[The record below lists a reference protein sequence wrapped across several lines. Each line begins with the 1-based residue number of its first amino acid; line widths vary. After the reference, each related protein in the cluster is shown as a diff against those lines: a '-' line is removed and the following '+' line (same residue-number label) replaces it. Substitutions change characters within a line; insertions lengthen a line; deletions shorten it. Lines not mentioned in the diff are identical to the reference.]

1 MTSQITFYLSQI
13 TGCKIYD
20 VNGTHLG
27 KVMDIIVNTNQ
38 PGPSHEEAFR
48 PVIVG
53 LKTKINGDIRYL
65 NFEFI
70 KIESKLRGFSFVCYQ
85 TDFLPDSIV
94 DNCLPLVKNILD
106 RQIVDINGRKL
117 VRVNDIRLVSIA
129 SGTYAIA
136 VDIGTEGL
144 FRRMGVADL
153 VNNVLSL
160 VKLNLPTRYILWDD
174 VEAFDSSNFNI
185 KLAYSTNKLQR
196 LHPSDLA
203 DIIEEMG
210 SKSRTKVFESL
221 DEEKAADVLEEMEPY
236 AQAQIIESLSIGKAA
251 DVLEKMPA
259 DEVADLF
266 DELEDETVE
275 LLLNEM
281 EKESSEEVRE
291 LLEYEDKEVGSLMT
305 TDYLSFR
312 EDMTIEEMGSLSR
325 TKVFESLD
333 EERAADVLEEM
344 EPYAQAQII
353 ESMSIS
359 KAADLLEMMPA
370 DEVADLMDELEDEKV
385 ELLLNEM
392 EKESSEDVRE
402 LLEYDDKEVGSLM
415 TTDYLSFRESM
426 TIEDTLV
433 ELRLQ
438 KPEADMIYSLF
449 ITDME
454 EKLIATVSLRDLVIS
469 APEQKLADI
478 MNKQV
483 ISVQDEDKIDRLAS
497 IILKYDLLAIPVTD
511 AQNTLVGMVV
521 IDDIIE
527 DLMDKGKTKKSSRS
541 WR

>member
-1 MTSQITFYLSQI
+1 MTSQITFYLSQV

-20 VNGTHLG
+20 LNGKRLG
-27 KVMDIIVNTNQ
+27 KVIDVIVNTAQ
-38 PGPSHEEAFR
+38 HGHPHEEAFR

-53 LKTKINGDIRYL
+53 IKTKIKGEIQYL

-70 KIESKLRGFSFVCYQ
+70 KIENNKNSFSFICNQAVQ
-85 TDFLPDSIV
+85 LPESTIE
-94 DNCLPLVKNILD
+94 NCLPLVKNILD

-117 VRVNDIRLVSIA
+117 VRVNDIRLVSIDPDI
-129 SGTYAIA
+129 YAIA
-136 VDIGTEGL
+136 VDISTEGL
-144 FRRMGVADL
+144 LRRLGVANP
-153 VNNVLSL
+153 VNKLL
-160 VKLNLPTRYILWDD
+160 KLFKLNLPSQFILWDN
-174 VEAFDSSNFNI
+174 VEAFDTSNFNI
-185 KLAYSTNKLQR
+185 KLSQSSSKLQL

-210 SKSRTKVFESL
+210 SLSRRKFFESL

-236 AQAQIIESLSIGKAA
+236 AQAQIIESLSISKAA

-259 DEVADLF
+259 DEVADLM
-266 DELEDETVE
+266 DELGDEKVE

-312 EDMTIEEMGSLSR
+312 ETMT
-325 TKVFESLD
+325 VD
-333 EERAADVLEEM
+333 ET
-344 EPYAQAQII
+344 
-353 ESMSIS
+353 
-359 KAADLLEMMPA
+359 
-370 DEVADLMDELEDEKV
+370 
-385 ELLLNEM
+385 LN
-392 EKESSEDVRE
+392 
-402 LLEYDDKEVGSLM
+402 
-415 TTDYLSFRESM
+415 
-426 TIEDTLV
+426 

-449 ITDME
+449 ITDND
-454 EKLIATVSLRDLVIS
+454 EKLIATVSLRELVIS
-469 APEQKLADI
+469 LPTMTLAEI
-478 MNKQV
+478 MNKQF

-511 AQNTLVGMVV
+511 DQNTLMGMIV

-527 DLMDKGKTKKSSRS
+527 DLMDKGKTKKGGRL

>member
-1 MTSQITFYLSQI
+1 MTSQITFYLSQV

-20 VNGTHLG
+20 LNGTRLG
-27 KVMDIIVNTNQ
+27 KVIDIIVNTVQ
-38 PGPSHEEAFR
+38 HGQHKEEAFR

-53 LKTKINGDIRYL
+53 LKTKINGEILYL

-70 KIESKLRGFSFVCYQ
+70 RIEKNKRSFSFICSKVEQ
-85 TDFLPDSIV
+85 LPKTTIE
-94 DNCLPLVKNILD
+94 NCLPLVKNILD

-117 VRVNDIRLVSIA
+117 VRVNDIRLVSIDPEI
-129 SGTYAIA
+129 YALA
-136 VDIGTEGL
+136 VDISTEGL
-144 FRRMGVADL
+144 LRRLGVAGIINKL
-153 VNNVLSL
+153 LYLFKLSL
-160 VKLNLPTRYILWDD
+160 PTQFILWDD
-174 VEAFDSSNFNI
+174 VEAFDTSNFNI
-185 KLAYSTNKLQR
+185 KLSHSSSKLQL

-210 SKSRTKVFESL
+210 SV
-221 DEEKAADVLEEMEPY
+221 
-236 AQAQIIESLSIGKAA
+236 
-251 DVLEKMPA
+251 
-259 DEVADLF
+259 
-266 DELEDETVE
+266 
-275 LLLNEM
+275 
-281 EKESSEEVRE
+281 
-291 LLEYEDKEVGSLMT
+291 
-305 TDYLSFR
+305 
-312 EDMTIEEMGSLSR
+312 SR

-353 ESMSIS
+353 ESLSIS
-359 KAADLLEMMPA
+359 KAADVLEKMPA
-370 DEVADLMDELEDEKV
+370 DEVADLMDELQDDKV

-402 LLEYDDKEVGSLM
+402 LLEYEDKEVGSLM

-426 TIEDTLV
+426 TIEDTLK
-433 ELRLQ
+433 ELRVQ

-449 ITDME
+449 ITDSD

-469 APEQKLADI
+469 TPELKLSEI
-478 MNKQV
+478 MNKQF
-483 ISVQDEDKIDRLAS
+483 ICVQDEDKIDRLAS

-527 DLMDKGKTKKSSRS
+527 DLMDKGKTRKGSRS
-541 WR
+541 WH

>member
-1 MTSQITFYLSQI
+1 MTSQITFYLSQV

-20 VNGTHLG
+20 LDGKRLG
-27 KVMDIIVNTNQ
+27 KVLDIIVNTAQ
-38 PGPSHEEAFR
+38 HGHPHEEAFR

-53 LKTKINGDIRYL
+53 IKTKIKGEIQYL

-70 KIESKLRGFSFVCYQ
+70 KIENNKNSFSFICNQAVQ
-85 TDFLPDSIV
+85 LPESTIE
-94 DNCLPLVKNILD
+94 NCLPLVKNILD

-117 VRVNDIRLVSIA
+117 VRVNDIRLVSIDPA
-129 SGTYAIA
+129 IYAIA
-136 VDIGTEGL
+136 VDISTEGL
-144 FRRMGVADL
+144 LRRLGVANP
-153 VNNVLSL
+153 VNKLL
-160 VKLNLPTRYILWDD
+160 KLFKLNLPSQFILWDN
-174 VEAFDSSNFNI
+174 VEAFDTSNFNI
-185 KLAYSTNKLQR
+185 KLSQSSSKLQL

-210 SKSRTKVFESL
+210 SLSRRQFFESL

-236 AQAQIIESLSIGKAA
+236 AQAQIIESLSISKAA

-259 DEVADLF
+259 DEVADLM
-266 DELEDETVE
+266 DELGDEKVE

-312 EDMTIEEMGSLSR
+312 ETMT
-325 TKVFESLD
+325 VD
-333 EERAADVLEEM
+333 ET
-344 EPYAQAQII
+344 
-353 ESMSIS
+353 
-359 KAADLLEMMPA
+359 
-370 DEVADLMDELEDEKV
+370 
-385 ELLLNEM
+385 LN
-392 EKESSEDVRE
+392 
-402 LLEYDDKEVGSLM
+402 
-415 TTDYLSFRESM
+415 
-426 TIEDTLV
+426 

-449 ITDME
+449 ITDNE
-454 EKLIATVSLRDLVIS
+454 EKLIATVSLRELVIS
-469 APEQKLADI
+469 LPTMTLAEI
-478 MNKQV
+478 MNKQF

-511 AQNTLVGMVV
+511 DQNTLMGMIV

-527 DLMDKGKTKKSSRS
+527 DLMDKGKTKKGGRL

>member
-1 MTSQITFYLSQI
+1 
-13 TGCKIYD
+13 
-20 VNGTHLG
+20 
-27 KVMDIIVNTNQ
+27 
-38 PGPSHEEAFR
+38 
-48 PVIVG
+48 
-53 LKTKINGDIRYL
+53 
-65 NFEFI
+65 
-70 KIESKLRGFSFVCYQ
+70 
-85 TDFLPDSIV
+85 
-94 DNCLPLVKNILD
+94 
-106 RQIVDINGRKL
+106 VDINGRKL
-117 VRVNDIRLVSIA
+117 VRVNDIRLVSIDPEI
-129 SGTYAIA
+129 YALA
-136 VDIGTEGL
+136 VDISTEGL
-144 FRRMGVADL
+144 LRRLGVAHIINKIL
-153 VNNVLSL
+153 YLF
-160 VKLNLPTRYILWDD
+160 KLTLPTQFILWDD
-174 VEAFDSSNFNI
+174 VEAFDTTNFNI
-185 KLAYSTNKLQR
+185 KLSHSSSKLQL

-203 DIIEEMG
+203 DI
-210 SKSRTKVFESL
+210 
-221 DEEKAADVLEEMEPY
+221 
-236 AQAQIIESLSIGKAA
+236 
-251 DVLEKMPA
+251 
-259 DEVADLF
+259 
-266 DELEDETVE
+266 
-275 LLLNEM
+275 
-281 EKESSEEVRE
+281 
-291 LLEYEDKEVGSLMT
+291 
-305 TDYLSFR
+305 
-312 EDMTIEEMGSLSR
+312 IEEMGSLSR

-359 KAADLLEMMPA
+359 KAADLLEKMPA

-449 ITDME
+449 ITDND

-469 APEQKLADI
+469 SPELKLADI

>member
-1 MTSQITFYLSQI
+1 MTSQITFYLSQV

-20 VNGTHLG
+20 LNGKRLG
-27 KVMDIIVNTNQ
+27 KVLDIIVNTAQ
-38 PGPSHEEAFR
+38 HGHPHEEAFR

-53 LKTKINGDIRYL
+53 IKTKIKGEIQYL

-70 KIESKLRGFSFVCYQ
+70 KIENNKNSFSFICNQAVQ
-85 TDFLPDSIV
+85 LPESTIE
-94 DNCLPLVKNILD
+94 NCLPLVKNILD

-117 VRVNDIRLVSIA
+117 VRVNDIRLVSIDPDI
-129 SGTYAIA
+129 YAIA
-136 VDIGTEGL
+136 VDISTEGL
-144 FRRMGVADL
+144 LRRLGVANP
-153 VNNVLSL
+153 VNKLL
-160 VKLNLPTRYILWDD
+160 KLFKLNLPSQFILWDN
-174 VEAFDSSNFNI
+174 VEAFDTSNFNI
-185 KLAYSTNKLQR
+185 KLSQSSSKLQL

-210 SKSRTKVFESL
+210 SLSRRKFFESL

-236 AQAQIIESLSIGKAA
+236 AQAQIIESLSISKAA

-259 DEVADLF
+259 DEVADLM
-266 DELEDETVE
+266 DELGDEKVE

-312 EDMTIEEMGSLSR
+312 ETMT
-325 TKVFESLD
+325 VD
-333 EERAADVLEEM
+333 ET
-344 EPYAQAQII
+344 
-353 ESMSIS
+353 
-359 KAADLLEMMPA
+359 
-370 DEVADLMDELEDEKV
+370 
-385 ELLLNEM
+385 LN
-392 EKESSEDVRE
+392 
-402 LLEYDDKEVGSLM
+402 
-415 TTDYLSFRESM
+415 
-426 TIEDTLV
+426 

-449 ITDME
+449 ITDND
-454 EKLIATVSLRDLVIS
+454 EKLIATVSLRELVIS
-469 APEQKLADI
+469 LPTMTLAEI
-478 MNKQV
+478 MNKQF

-511 AQNTLVGMVV
+511 AQNALMGMIV

-527 DLMDKGKTKKSSRS
+527 DLMDKGKTKKGGRL

>member
-20 VNGTHLG
+20 LNGNRVG
-27 KVMDIIVNTNQ
+27 KVIDVIVNATQ
-38 PGPSHEEAFR
+38 PGQSHEEAFR
-48 PVIVG
+48 PIILG
-53 LKTKINGDIRYL
+53 LKTKIKGELRYL

-70 KIESKLRGFSFVCYQ
+70 KIKSDKSGFSFICDQ
-85 TDFLPDSIV
+85 LDFLPKSIV
-94 DNCLPLVKNILD
+94 ENCLPLVKNILD

-144 FRRMGVADL
+144 FRRMGVAGI
-153 VNNVLSL
+153 VNKAISIF
-160 VKLNLPTRYILWDD
+160 KLDLPTRYILWDD
-174 VEAFDSSNFNI
+174 VEALDSTNFNI
-185 KLAYSTNKLQR
+185 KLSQSTNKLQR

-210 SKSRTKVFESL
+210 AKSRTKVFESL

-259 DEVADLF
+259 DEVADLL
-266 DELEDETVE
+266 DELEDEKVE

-312 EDMTIEEMGSLSR
+312 ETMTIEE
-325 TKVFESLD
+325 T
-333 EERAADVLEEM
+333 
-344 EPYAQAQII
+344 
-353 ESMSIS
+353 
-359 KAADLLEMMPA
+359 
-370 DEVADLMDELEDEKV
+370 
-385 ELLLNEM
+385 LN
-392 EKESSEDVRE
+392 
-402 LLEYDDKEVGSLM
+402 
-415 TTDYLSFRESM
+415 
-426 TIEDTLV
+426 

-449 ITDME
+449 ITDSN

-469 APEQKLADI
+469 SPTVKLVDI
-478 MNKQV
+478 MNKDF
-483 ISVQDEDKIDRLAS
+483 ISVTDEDKIDTLGS
-497 IILKYDLLAIPVTD
+497 IISKYDLLAIPVTD
-511 AQNTLVGMVV
+511 AENTLMGMVV
-521 IDDIIE
+521 IDDIVE
-527 DLMDKGKTKKSSRS
+527 DLMYKGKTKKGGRS

>member
-1 MTSQITFYLSQI
+1 MTSQITFYLSKV
-13 TGCKIYD
+13 TCSKIYD
-20 VNGTHLG
+20 QNGTRLG
-27 KVMDIIVNTNQ
+27 KVLDILVNTVQ
-38 PGPSHEEAFR
+38 HGQLHDEAFR

-53 LKTKINGDIRYL
+53 IKTKVNGHIRYL
-65 NFEFI
+65 NFEFF
-70 KIESKLRGFSFVCYQ
+70 KIERNKRGFSFICKKLEQ
-85 TDFLPDSIV
+85 LPETIIEK
-94 DNCLPLVKNILD
+94 CLPLVKNILD

-117 VRVNDIRLVSIA
+117 VRVNDIQLVSID
-129 SGTYAIA
+129 SGTHALA
-136 VDIGTEGL
+136 VDVSTEGL
-144 FRRMGVADL
+144 FRRLGVSNIINKILAIF
-153 VNNVLSL
+153 
-160 VKLNLPTRYILWDD
+160 KLTLPTQFILWDD
-174 VEAFDSSNFNI
+174 VETFDTTNFNI
-185 KLAYSTNKLQR
+185 KLSHSISKLQL

-210 SKSRTKVFESL
+210 S
-221 DEEKAADVLEEMEPY
+221 
-236 AQAQIIESLSIGKAA
+236 
-251 DVLEKMPA
+251 
-259 DEVADLF
+259 
-266 DELEDETVE
+266 
-275 LLLNEM
+275 
-281 EKESSEEVRE
+281 
-291 LLEYEDKEVGSLMT
+291 
-305 TDYLSFR
+305 
-312 EDMTIEEMGSLSR
+312 LSR
-325 TKVFESLD
+325 TKVFESMD

-353 ESMSIS
+353 ESLSIS
-359 KAADLLEMMPA
+359 KAADVLEKMPA

-402 LLEYDDKEVGSLM
+402 LLEYEDKEVGSLM

-426 TIEDTLV
+426 TIQDTLN
-433 ELRLQ
+433 ELRVQ

-469 APEQKLADI
+469 NPDLKLYDI
-478 MNKQV
+478 MNKQF

-527 DLMDKGKTKKSSRS
+527 DLMDKGKTRKGGRS

>member
-1 MTSQITFYLSQI
+1 MTSQITFYLSQVI
-13 TGCKIYD
+13 GSKIYD
-20 VNGTHLG
+20 VNGTRLG
-27 KVMDIIVNTNQ
+27 KVIDVIVKTTQ
-38 PGPSHEEAFR
+38 HGLHHDETFR

-53 LKTKINGDIRYL
+53 IKTRISGEIQIL

-70 KIESKLRGFSFVCYQ
+70 HIENNRKKFSFKCTKTEQ
-85 TDFLPDSIV
+85 LSPSIV
-94 DNCLPLVKNILD
+94 ENCLPLVKNILD

-117 VRVNDIRLVSIA
+117 VRVNDVRLVAIDPEI
-129 SGTYAIA
+129 YALA
-136 VDIGTEGL
+136 VDISTEGL
-144 FRRMGVADL
+144 LRRLGVSEL
-153 VNNVLSL
+153 INNILGIFKTSI
-160 VKLNLPTRYILWDD
+160 PSQFILWDD
-174 VEAFDSSNFNI
+174 VEAFDTSNFNI
-185 KLAYSTNKLQR
+185 KLSHSSSKLQR

-210 SKSRTKVFESL
+210 S
-221 DEEKAADVLEEMEPY
+221 
-236 AQAQIIESLSIGKAA
+236 Q
-251 DVLEKMPA
+251 
-259 DEVADLF
+259 
-266 DELEDETVE
+266 
-275 LLLNEM
+275 
-281 EKESSEEVRE
+281 
-291 LLEYEDKEVGSLMT
+291 
-305 TDYLSFR
+305 
-312 EDMTIEEMGSLSR
+312 SR

-344 EPYAQAQII
+344 EPYAQAQLI
-353 ESMSIS
+353 ESLSIG
-359 KAADLLEMMPA
+359 KAADVLEKMPA

-402 LLEYDDKEVGSLM
+402 LLEYEDKEVGSLM

-426 TIEDTLV
+426 TIEATLN
-433 ELRLQ
+433 ELRKQ

-449 ITDME
+449 ITDIN

-469 APEQKLADI
+469 LPTQTLAEI
-478 MNKQV
+478 MNKRF

-511 AQNTLVGMVV
+511 AQNTLLGMIV

-527 DLMDKGKTKKSSRS
+527 DLMGKGKTKKGGRS

>member
-1 MTSQITFYLSQI
+1 MTSQITFYLSQV

-20 VNGTHLG
+20 LNGKRLG
-27 KVMDIIVNTNQ
+27 KVLDIIVNTAQ
-38 PGPSHEEAFR
+38 HGHPHEEAFR

-53 LKTKINGDIRYL
+53 IKTKIKGEIQYL

-70 KIESKLRGFSFVCYQ
+70 KIENNKNSFSFICNQAVQ
-85 TDFLPDSIV
+85 LPESTIE
-94 DNCLPLVKNILD
+94 NCLPLVKNILD

-117 VRVNDIRLVSIA
+117 VRVNDIRLVSIDPDI
-129 SGTYAIA
+129 YAIA
-136 VDIGTEGL
+136 VDISTEGL
-144 FRRMGVADL
+144 LRRLGVANP
-153 VNNVLSL
+153 VNKLL
-160 VKLNLPTRYILWDD
+160 KLFKLNLPSQFILWDN
-174 VEAFDSSNFNI
+174 VEAFDTSNFNI
-185 KLAYSTNKLQR
+185 KLSQSSSKLQL

-210 SKSRTKVFESL
+210 SLSRRKFFESL

-236 AQAQIIESLSIGKAA
+236 AQAQIIESLSISKAA

-259 DEVADLF
+259 DEVADLM
-266 DELEDETVE
+266 DELGDEKVE

-312 EDMTIEEMGSLSR
+312 ETMT
-325 TKVFESLD
+325 VD
-333 EERAADVLEEM
+333 ET
-344 EPYAQAQII
+344 
-353 ESMSIS
+353 
-359 KAADLLEMMPA
+359 
-370 DEVADLMDELEDEKV
+370 
-385 ELLLNEM
+385 LN
-392 EKESSEDVRE
+392 
-402 LLEYDDKEVGSLM
+402 
-415 TTDYLSFRESM
+415 
-426 TIEDTLV
+426 

-449 ITDME
+449 ITDND
-454 EKLIATVSLRDLVIS
+454 EKLIATVSLRELVIS
-469 APEQKLADI
+469 LPTMTLAEI
-478 MNKQV
+478 MNKQF

-511 AQNTLVGMVV
+511 DQNTLMGMIV

-527 DLMDKGKTKKSSRS
+527 DLMDKGKTKKGGRL